1 MYLHQELTGK
11 IIGACINVH
20 NELGCGF
27 HEKVYQEALAIV
39 LEESGIPFEREKHLP
54 IEFHGRILDCDYI
67 ADFVIDNAVILELKA
82 VSEMNS
88 VYEAQ
93 VINYLKADW
102 TFNQFWSTRV
112 TGKEI
117 SGKYLLKQRA
127 FDNKLINTMTQMK
140 QRVARCTCDGTAKQ
154 KISVITCNLLTK

>member
-1 MYLHQELTGK
+1 MIKRIQTNTNMYLHQELTGK

-54 IEFHGRILDCDYI
+54 IEFHGHILDCEYI

-82 VSEMNS
+82 VSEMSS
-88 VYEAQ
+88 VFEAQ
-93 VINYLKADW
+93 VINYLKA
-102 TFNQFWSTRV
+102 
-112 TGKEI
+112 TGLQI
-117 SGKYLLKQRA
+117 GL
-127 FDNKLINTMTQMK
+127 LINFG
-140 QRVARCTCDGTAKQ
+140 QRELQVKRLAAN
-154 KISVITCNLLTK
+154 IY